1 MSFQNAGM
9 LFNSTGFILVFLP
22 LVGLAFF
29 LAPNERIARFV
40 LILASMVFYAWWSVA
55 FLGLIVAGT
64 FVNFVLSR
72 FLLRSESKT
81 WSIIAL
87 AGGII
92 LNLVPLF
99 FFKYYDFAARSLNIV
114 IDPPLPLLGL
124 VLPLAISFY
133 TFQKIALLVDSYHR
147 QIPDVDFESYL
158 LFVLFFPHLIAG
170 PITSPREMLPQFANE
185 RTYRIRS
192 ANLAIG
198 FSIFVIGLFKKVVI
212 ADTIAQYATP
222 VFKAADAGRDLTFV
236 DAWGGALAFTFQL
249 YFDFSGYSEMAL
261 GLARMFNIRM
271 PLNFFS
277 PYKATS
283 IRDFWRR
290 WHMSLSWFLR
300 QYVYIPL
307 GGSRIGRLR
316 HLTNLFL
323 TMLIAGIW
331 HGAGWTFVIFG
342 ALHGGLLVANQL
354 ASRWTAPLTKSGIG
368 YGVAWLATFLAVV
381 VGWVFFRAE
390 TVDGAMRVLAGMSGV
405 NGVVLPSTY
414 ASALSFLGQFGIQFG
429 ATDFFYG
436 RWQVLW
442 LFSLLLFVLLA
453 PNTPQIFSA
462 RAKIELADREL
473 STRFAWQPSLAWGIG
488 LGVLAYFAI
497 SGIDGYSE
505 FLYFN
510 F

>member
-1 MSFQNAGM
+1 
-9 LFNSTGFILVFLP
+9 
-22 LVGLAFF
+22 
-29 LAPNERIARFV
+29 
-40 LILASMVFYAWWSVA
+40 
-55 FLGLIVAGT
+55 
-64 FVNFVLSR
+64 
-72 FLLRSESKT
+72 
-81 WSIIAL
+81 
-87 AGGII
+87 
-92 LNLVPLF
+92 
-99 FFKYYDFAARSLNIV
+99 
-114 IDPPLPLLGL
+114 
-124 VLPLAISFY
+124 
-133 TFQKIALLVDSYHR
+133 
-147 QIPDVDFESYL
+147 
-158 LFVLFFPHLIAG
+158 
-170 PITSPREMLPQFANE
+170 MLPQFANE

-316 HLTNLFL
+316 HLSNLFF

-354 ASRWTAPLTKSGIG
+354 TSRWTAPLTKSRIG
-368 YGVAWLATFLAVV
+368 YGAAWLATFLAVV

-390 TVDGAMRVLAGMSGV
+390 TVDGALRVLAGMSGV

-462 RAKIELADREL
+462 RAKIEITDRTL
-473 STRFAWQPSLAWGIG
+473 STRLAWQPSLAWGIG